1 MRVFSVIE
9 CSVFLIFVGYLVHE
23 YSSKKVPMY
32 VKIISYISWVISFGF
47 VFLLPLDIYY
57 VKTFDNIFLKCH
69 KELNNISFRLS
80 TMKLQK
86 QVL

>member
-57 VKTFDNIFLKCH
+57 AKHNEASKASALAGTSITP
-69 KELNNISFRLS
+69 EA
-80 TMKLQK
+80 Q
-86 QVL
+86 Q